1 MQKHPLLQNQL
12 NCEIIGLLA
21 VSQLPPVEK
30 RIWLLL
36 LAKMTEDEKKELKK
50 NLEQEVDYEVNISEK
65 AIDEFVQ
72 ALEKGI

>member
-1 MQKHPLLQNQL
+1 MKHPLLQDQL

-21 VSQLPPVEK
+21 VSKLQPLEK
-30 RIWLLL
+30 RLWLAVLP
-36 LAKMTEDEKKELKK
+36 KMTEAEKKELKG
-50 NLEQEVDYEVNISEK
+50 NLEQEVDYEIKVSEK